1 MISNGLNGG
10 GITELIDGLVAVN
23 LIISIKDSYEAIL
36 ILQTAIKLV
45 LSATSLMPVVGGVV
59 LFAFSMYS
67 IYLTVNAYLDTLA
80 NYEAACMGDA
90 DAISAIVSDTIL
102 NVGVEIITCGVSKGS
117 SELAK
122 KYLKSVISNTFTDT
136 QAKVIKDIY
145 GDNLFGVVRYV
156 KKASNLGL
164 STDTIFKLI
173 SNSKSLGYS
182 KSVLKALA
190 NLDAALQGNAAE
202 ALAKN
207 SDVLPL
213 ILKNSDAISESLY
226 LLAKHGDEALP
237 VIKNGDSLVKSVFGL
252 DDSAAEI
259 FIEEASKQ
267 NDSFYEYLKS
277 LDESYLNEIIA
288 SSKAD
293 IDKISKWD
301 YQPSYELY
309 VRNKSVYDNPK
320 YFDQTMGA
328 TLYPAQDGFLDGVI
342 PEPTVVPKGTYF
354 KRYGNSSGAFLGEAT
369 DSLESRSLPPFTDQ
383 NDFHYYRLNCDYAFT
398 TGKIE
403 PWFGQPGNGNQYV
416 VYEYDVNGNIVLN
429 GDGSYSRISV
439 KTLINDG
446 VLEDI
451 TDKVLKGEIIIE

>member
-1 MISNGLNGG
+1 
-10 GITELIDGLVAVN
+10 
-23 LIISIKDSYEAIL
+23 
-36 ILQTAIKLV
+36 
-45 LSATSLMPVVGGVV
+45 MPVVGGVV

-190 NLDAALQGNAAE
+190 DLDAAFQGDAAE

-207 SDVLPL
+207 SDALPL

-252 DDSAAEI
+252 DDSAAES
-259 FIEEASKQ
+259 FIKIASKQ
-267 NDSFYEYLKS
+267 DDEFFDLMVEYDNIPSWAYSNVINFDSAENV
-277 LDESYLNEIIA
+277 NEILKQSGYTNSPYKIETNVTTIQLIEDTDFVRVYTENITSEKGQWVMEYEEIQGLSPKEIKDKFALPYEPTHICDVKIPAGTEVRFGIA
-288 SSKAD
+288 NEVLEWGGGGGLQFD
-293 IDKISKWD
+293 LMGQ
-301 YQPSYELY
+301 YF
-309 VRNKSVYDNPK
+309 NTFDNPRP
-320 YFDQTMGA
+320 
-328 TLYPAQDGFLDGVI
+328 L
-342 PEPTVVPKGTYF
+342 
-354 KRYGNSSGAFLGEAT
+354 
-369 DSLESRSLPPFTDQ
+369 
-383 NDFHYYRLNCDYAFT
+383 
-398 TGKIE
+398 
-403 PWFGQPGNGNQYV
+403 
-416 VYEYDVNGNIVLN
+416 
-429 GDGSYSRISV
+429 
-439 KTLINDG
+439 
-446 VLEDI
+446 
-451 TDKVLKGEIIIE
+451 